1 MHVFLKIYETGSL
14 SKSSQHLHLSQPGV
28 SLALKRLRE
37 HFEDPIFVRT
47 PRGMEPTAF
56 GHAIFPS
63 IKKASEILQASLDFR
78 LNFVAEKSN
87 RVFHLGM
94 SEYGQLL
101 LLPHLLA
108 QLSKVAP
115 EVRLDISSINA
126 DVQEDLSEGR
136 IDLAI
141 GAIHPLKDHF
151 FQQLLA
157 ESPYTGLVSRDHP
170 VIGDE
175 ITRQQYEEVR
185 HLTVRNQIGGFYSV
199 NRHLES
205 LGIHRKFA
213 ANLSNYTSVVTIMMM
228 TNHFMTTPV
237 RVANVLM
244 RYGNLKKVKL
254 PFSLVPMKFIQHW
267 HQRQDADPGN
277 QWLRGLIAALSMN

>member
-1 MHVFLKIYETGSL
+1 MFLKIYETGSL

-87 RVFHLGM
+87 RIFHLGM
-94 SEYGQLL
+94 SEFGQLL
-101 LLPHLLA
+101 MLPHLLDRIR
-108 QLSKVAP
+108 KVAP
-115 EVRLDISSINA
+115 DVRLDVSSINA
-126 DVQEDLSEGR
+126 DVQEDLAEGR

-141 GAIHPLKDHF
+141 GAAHPLKNHF

-170 VIGDE
+170 SVGDG
-175 ITRQQYEEVR
+175 ITRQQYGEVR
-185 HLTVRNQIGGFYSV
+185 HLTVRNQTGGFYSV

-205 LGIHRKFA
+205 LGIHRKYA
-213 ANLSNYTSVVTIMMM
+213 ANLSNYTSVVSIMMM

-237 RVANVLM
+237 RVADAMM
-244 RYGNLKKVKL
+244 RHGNLKKVKL
-254 PFSLVPMKFIQHW
+254 PFALVPMKFMQHW

-277 QWLRGLIAALSMN
+277 QWLRGLIAALPKN